1 MAKCD
6 CGYCRVCVEYQDKS
20 ATRIIDEL
28 IASWLGFTVCGDSV
42 FLHEEERGLYRDGAL
57 KKYSTS
63 DAAAVSLLPELVK
76 RGYCWE
82 IASAV
87 NGSIRFQ
94 TVKLSDIDHDFD
106 DDDDSRIIKAHD
118 DTIAAAITSA
128 ICQLIK
134 DT

>member
-76 RGYCWE
+76 RGYDVDLFNDGPYWLC
-82 IASAV
+82 IAAPPGPKGANV
-87 NGSIRFQ
+87 EYQQGS
-94 TVKLSDIDHDFD
+94 
-106 DDDDSRIIKAHD
+106 
-118 DTIAAAITSA
+118 TIAAAITA
-128 ICQLIK
+128 AVCQLIK
-134 DT
+134 DI